1 MSESTNE
8 LKKISKLLLSILT
21 MLGALILLLPFLIVF
36 FVFASVA
43 LAVCVSVN
51 GWENTMIAWSVFRT
65 NHSADLE
72 NHPLNRYFK
81 LLVYEPKL

>member
-1 MSESTNE
+1 MCESKE
-8 LKKISKLLLSILT
+8 LKKIFKLLLSIFT
-21 MLGALILLLPFLIVF
+21 MLGALVLLLPFLICF
-36 FVFASVA
+36 CVFASVA

-65 NHSADLE
+65 SHSADLE
-72 NHPLNRYFK
+72 NHPLNKYFK